1 MPSDDNHSLQETFR
15 PFDPHCNQ
23 SCLEAYST
31 NALNF
36 TGDYTGAVAACE
48 TLSMFPQNLMVADT
62 SGNIYY
68 QRTGRVPVRDLGYDW
83 SQPVDG
89 STRDTEWQGF
99 HPASDHLQML
109 NPESGYMQN
118 CNIPPDTMIPD
129 SPFRL
134 DAQPGYLFSSA
145 VFGTA
150 LGGWTN
156 QRAARAIELL
166 SQDSDVTVPEA
177 LAYAVDVQPFGYQR
191 WLEALA
197 MAGVPAS
204 GERTEMLEWDGQITK
219 DSTAALKYYYWHK
232 KLDQAA
238 EGAIIRSRVQNYN
251 ATMEHRPSSDI
262 DLSEELLAV
271 VREA

>member
-1 MPSDDNHSLQETFR
+1 
-15 PFDPHCNQ
+15 
-23 SCLEAYST
+23 
-31 NALNF
+31 
-36 TGDYTGAVAACE
+36 
-48 TLSMFPQNLMVADT
+48 MVADT

-99 HPASDHLQML
+99 HPASDHLQVL

-150 LGGWTN
+150 
-156 QRAARAIELL
+156 
-166 SQDSDVTVPEA
+166 
-177 LAYAVDVQPFGYQR
+177 R
-191 WLEALA
+191 WLDKP
-197 MAGVPAS
+197 AGCPRHRAS
-204 GERTEMLEWDGQITK
+204 QPGQRC
-219 DSTAALKYYYWHK
+219 DCS
-232 KLDQAA
+232 
-238 EGAIIRSRVQNYN
+238 
-251 ATMEHRPSSDI
+251 
-262 DLSEELLAV
+262 
-271 VREA
+271 

>member
-1 MPSDDNHSLQETFR
+1 
-15 PFDPHCNQ
+15 
-23 SCLEAYST
+23 
-31 NALNF
+31 
-36 TGDYTGAVAACE
+36 
-48 TLSMFPQNLMVADT
+48 MFPQNMMVADT

-89 STRDTEWQGF
+89 STKDTEWQGF

-129 SPFRL
+129 SPFNL
-134 DAQPGYLFSSA
+134 DAQPEYLFSSA

-150 LGGWTN
+150 LSGWTN

-177 LAYAVDVQPFGYQR
+177 LAYAVDV
-191 WLEALA
+191 
-197 MAGVPAS
+197 
-204 GERTEMLEWDGQITK
+204 
-219 DSTAALKYYYWHK
+219 
-232 KLDQAA
+232 
-238 EGAIIRSRVQNYN
+238 
-251 ATMEHRPSSDI
+251 
-262 DLSEELLAV
+262 
-271 VREA
+271 

>member
-1 MPSDDNHSLQETFR
+1 MPADNNHSLQQTFR
-15 PFDPHCNQ
+15 PFDPHCIQ
-23 SCLEAYST
+23 SCFEAYST

-36 TGDYTGAVAACE
+36 IADYTGTVAACE
-48 TLSMFPQNLMVADT
+48 TRSIFPQNLMVADT
-62 SGNIYY
+62 SSNIYYY
-68 QRTGRVPVRDLGYDW
+68 QRTGRIPVRDLGYDW

-99 HPASDHLQML
+99 HPASDHLQVL

-134 DAQPGYLFSSA
+134 DAQPGYLFSNA

-166 SQDSDVTVPEA
+166 SQDSNVTVPEA
-177 LAYAVDVQPFGYQR
+177 LAYAVDVQPFGTSAGLRQR
-191 WLEALA
+191 IE
-197 MAGVPAS
+197 
-204 GERTEMLEWDGQITK
+204 
-219 DSTAALKYYYWHK
+219 
-232 KLDQAA
+232 
-238 EGAIIRSRVQNYN
+238 
-251 ATMEHRPSSDI
+251 
-262 DLSEELLAV
+262 
-271 VREA
+271 